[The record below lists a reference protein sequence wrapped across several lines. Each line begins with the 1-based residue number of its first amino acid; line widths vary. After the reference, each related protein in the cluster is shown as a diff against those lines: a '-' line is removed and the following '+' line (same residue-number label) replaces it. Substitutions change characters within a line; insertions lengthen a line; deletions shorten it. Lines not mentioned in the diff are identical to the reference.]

1 MYKISYSTK
10 SLKFLKRS
18 DPKLRKLLMERIN
31 LLAQDPFN
39 NILDVK
45 KLKGREGYRLRIS
58 NYRVLYTVEQQ
69 IVTVHIVDIAH
80 RREVYQ

>member
-1 MYKISYSTK
+1 MYKVSYSTK

-39 NILDVK
+39 NALDVK
-45 KLKGREGYRLRIS
+45 KLKGREGYRLRIN
-58 NYRVLYTVEQQ
+58 NYRVLYTVENQ